1 MPRTWCTWR
10 TQIGIGWDTNDYR
23 GVLNVE
29 CGVRLVSALE
39 LFSFNIPHSTF
50 NDEISSERYFV
61 E

>member
-1 MPRTWCTWR
+1 MRCTWCTWR
-10 TQIGIGWDTNDYR
+10 TQIGFGRNTNNYR

-50 NDEISSERYFV
+50 NNFCIG
-61 E
+61 